1 MSQTRTYRL
10 GTAVLSAINNEIPPG
25 DVATKGCQSVIVKV
39 NGVQADVDVIV
50 EMGDGTYSD
59 IADGILAPEFG
70 LESVA

>member
-25 DVATKGCQSVIVKV
+25 DVAAKGCQSVIVKV

-59 IADGILAPEFG
+59 IADGVLAPEFG